1 MLASTV
7 PRMSDAY
14 RRLMGWDHLDL
25 ASQHVV
31 VETDDGPCNG
41 LLLEVAGDDARVM
54 MVRHDD
60 TLMETWVDAAYV
72 TTVKGDPPR

>member
-1 MLASTV
+1 MTT
-7 PRMSDAY
+7 AY
-14 RRLMGWDHLDL
+14 RRLMGWEHL
-25 ASQHVV
+25 STVHQHVV
-31 VETDDGPCNG
+31 VDTDDGPCNG

-72 TTVKGDPPR
+72 TTVRASPPS

>member
-1 MLASTV
+1 MGWEHLSTV
-7 PRMSDAY
+7 
-14 RRLMGWDHLDL
+14 H
-25 ASQHVV
+25 QHVV
-31 VETDDGPCNG
+31 VDTDDGPCNG

-72 TTVKGDPPR
+72 TTVRASPPS